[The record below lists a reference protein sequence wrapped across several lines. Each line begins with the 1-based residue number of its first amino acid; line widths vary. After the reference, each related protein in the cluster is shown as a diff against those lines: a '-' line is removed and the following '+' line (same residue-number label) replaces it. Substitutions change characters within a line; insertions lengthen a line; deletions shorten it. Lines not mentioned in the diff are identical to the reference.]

1 VDGTPQSHVD
11 LEDPTYLSFEYVRRM
26 GHVVDLVAEQGVSL
40 TVVHLGAGGL
50 TLARY
55 VAATRPGSRQRAVE
69 ASGEVAETV
78 RQELPLAR
86 GVKVPVQVA
95 DAREALTRMRDAAAD
110 LIVLDVFAG
119 ARTPA
124 HLTTAELLGEV
135 RRVLAPGGVAV
146 ANVADGPGLPF
157 ARGQMATYLSVF
169 GQVVALA
176 EPAVWRGR
184 RFGNV
189 VLVAADRALPV
200 AALVRRCAGDPVP
213 SRVVAGAELARAVG
227 GAAVVTD
234 ATAVDSPAP
243 PPEVFGRG

>member
-1 VDGTPQSHVD
+1 
-11 LEDPTYLSFEYVRRM
+11 M
-26 GHVVDLVAEQGVSL
+26 GHVVDLVAEPGDAVI
-40 TVVHLGAGGL
+40 VVHLGAGAL

-69 ASGEVAETV
+69 LSDEVAATV

-95 DAREALTRMRDAAAD
+95 DAREALSRMRDASAD
-110 LIVLDVFAG
+110 LVVLDVFGA

-124 HLTTAELLGEV
+124 HLTSAEMLAEV
-135 RRVLAPGGVAV
+135 RRVLAPGGVLV

-157 ARGQMATYLSVF
+157 ARGQLATYLSAF
-169 GQVVALA
+169 AHVVAMA
-176 EPAVWRGR
+176 EPSVWRGR

-189 VLVAADRALPV
+189 VLAASDRPLPV
-200 AALVRRCAGDPVP
+200 PALVRRCAGDPVP
-213 SRVVAGAELARAVG
+213 ARVVAGAELARAVG